1 MDQRERFI
9 EYWVR
14 ELPPGR
20 YKVSAVQAAHE
31 GLNGSSHDAPTI
43 HAAWDAWQA
52 AEAAALERAAQVC
65 DENARKLLSLEV
77 SNAPT
82 ALTITAMDIRK
93 LAAPVERGGE

>member
-14 ELPPGR
+14 EFPPGR

-52 AEAAALERAAQVC
+52 AEVAALERAAQVC
-65 DENARKLLSLEV
+65 DQLWVRAGDADECAD
-77 SNAPT
+77 A
-82 ALTITAMDIRK
+82 IRK
-93 LAAPVERGGE
+93 LAAPVERGGDKS